1 MNPYSPEAFFDLS
14 DTSAF
19 ELFRNLQYVW
29 EGVAAL
35 PGYIERTIKPG
46 IHGSVEEGAWLEPGK
61 VQIGEGSTVQR
72 GAIIHGPT
80 IIGKNTVIRSG
91 AFIRGH
97 VMIGDRCMIGH
108 ATELRQLLVL
118 NDSNIPHLNCFFTS
132 LIGNR
137 VKIGGCTHT
146 ANMLLKGKEVEIRI
160 REGDKTLSFPTG
172 QTLFGTVIGDDSN
185 VAGVSILQAGSVLG
199 RRTAVY
205 PQCSVSGYVP
215 HGWMV
220 RPKSVPFEIVPRK

>member
-1 MNPYSPEAFFDLS
+1 VNPYGPEAFFDLS
-14 DTSAF
+14 DTPASG
-19 ELFRNLQYVW
+19 LFKDLQYVW
-29 EGVAAL
+29 EGVASL
-35 PGYIERTIKPG
+35 PGFIESIIEPG
-46 IHGSVEEGAWLEPGK
+46 IMGDVEDGAWLEPGN
-61 VQIGEGSTVQR
+61 VQLGEGSTVQR

-80 IIGKNTVIRSG
+80 IIGRNTVIRSG

-97 VMIGDRCMIGH
+97 VMIGDGCMIGH
-108 ATELRQLLVL
+108 ATELRHLLVL
-118 NDSNIPHLNCFFTS
+118 DESNIPHLNCFFTS
-132 LIGNR
+132 LLGNR

-199 RRTAVY
+199 RRSVVY

-215 HGWMV
+215 PGYMV